1 MENIEIDGTTV
12 ENIISSEKLYSYGMT
27 LLAIVLM
34 IACGFAVTKIIL
46 KITDKALKKST
57 ADPILYTFVRNVIR
71 VAAIIIIATMCHT
84 DTHYNSCSWSC
95 RRCYSACAQRQSRE
109 YSRRRHDNHHQA
121 FREG

>member
-46 KITDKALKKST
+46 KITDKALKKKHRGSDT
-57 ADPILYTFVRNVIR
+57 LYVCKK
-71 VAAIIIIATMCHT
+71 CHK
-84 DTHYNSCSWSC
+84 SSG
-95 RRCYSACAQRQSRE
+95 
-109 YSRRRHDNHHQA
+109 DNHHSNYVSRC
-121 FREG
+121 F